1 MDRES
6 LVEEIISRLQ
16 NAAGFSSETGIVS
29 AVLFCAVVMGAQILL
44 IPVSPFSIY
53 AGFTFGFWRGLAV
66 ILSAKML
73 SAFLNFSLSRWIAR
87 DWGKRLAGRYPL
99 VQSMNDALVQEGL
112 RFAILLR
119 MCPVPFGVAN
129 YGFGVT
135 GLPVSSFTIAT
146 FISII
151 IPSLTL
157 TALGAS
163 MHQGLET
170 LTTEGHRHNPW
181 QTVATLVSLVSM
193 FLVARRI
200 AVIAMKRVKETKQRV
215 ETAPGPCL

>member
-1 MDRES
+1 M
-6 LVEEIISRLQ
+6 VEEIVTRLQ
-16 NAAGFSSETGIVS
+16 SVTWLSSDTGIVS
-29 AVLFCAVVMGAQILL
+29 AALFCVVVMGAQIVL

-53 AGFTFGFWRGLAV
+53 AGFTLGFWRGTAV
-66 ILSAKML
+66 IICAKML

-87 DWGKRLAGRYPL
+87 DWGKRLASRYPL

-129 YGFGVT
+129 YGFGVS
-135 GLPVSSFTIAT
+135 GVALSSFAIAT
-146 FISII
+146 FVSII
-151 IPSLTL
+151 LPSLTL

-170 LTTEGHRHNPW
+170 LTLAGREHNPW
-181 QTVATLVSLVSM
+181 QTVATVVSLIAM
-193 FLVARRI
+193 FLVARR
-200 AVIAMKRVKETKQRV
+200 VTVMAMKQVKETKERLQ
-215 ETAPGPCL
+215 TPPGPLN